1 LRVFAFGCS
10 LTQYFYPTWA
20 DVIIKQYRDKGYEGS
35 NWAKSGAGNMYINMR
50 LWEANTIYKFNKD
63 DVILLQWSSMFR
75 EDRYH
80 MGKGWWTPGNF
91 SNLTQGDAGSF
102 MLNNYFYENAWTWAD
117 MIHCVMRDC
126 AMISSTHKALEAIGC
141 TVHSTAFREPVEG
154 WEELSTTF
162 SNNEKLELEDVHAVL
177 NAYKDDIKTKHP
189 PILNALNFGTSQ
201 EFFDAR
207 PKSIPTL
214 KPEHEHMHLPEV
226 HPLTHEAAE
235 FVDTHV
241 IKLEEATW
249 DWVFEWK
256 EKYIDKDPIV
266 LEDLQWFNPEKIG
279 WSDDRWRP

>member
-1 LRVFAFGCS
+1 MRVFAFGCS

-20 DVIIKQYRDKGYEGS
+20 DIIIKQYRDKGYKGS

-50 LWEANTIYKFNKD
+50 LWEANTIHKFNKD

-102 MLNNYFYENAWTWAD
+102 MLNNYFYENPWIWAD
-117 MIHCVMRDC
+117 MMHCVMRDC
-126 AMISSTHKALEAIGC
+126 AMISATHKALEAIGC
-141 TVHSTAFREPVEG
+141 TVHSTAFREPTEG
-154 WEELSTTF
+154 WEELPTTF
-162 SNNEKLELEDVHAVL
+162 SKSEKLELEDVHAVL
-177 NAYKDDIKTKHP
+177 NAYKDDIKTKYP

-207 PKSIPTL
+207 PKSVPSL
-214 KPEHEHMHLPEV
+214 KEEHSHMLLPEV

-235 FVDTHV
+235 FVDTYV
-241 IKLEEATW
+241 EKLEQGTW
-249 DWVFEWK
+249 DFVNEWK
-256 EKYIDKDPIV
+256 EQCIDKDPIV
-266 LEDLQWFNPEKIG
+266 LENLKWFNPEKIG

>member
-1 LRVFAFGCS
+1 MRIFAFGCS
-10 LTQYFYPTWA
+10 LTQYFFPTWA
-20 DVIIKQYRDKGYEGS
+20 DILIKQYRDKGYEGS

-50 LWEANTIYKFNKD
+50 LWEANTIHTFTKD

-102 MLNNYFYENAWTWAD
+102 MLNNYFYENPWTWAD

-126 AMISSTHKALEAIGC
+126 AMITATHKALDSIGC
-141 TVHSTAFREPVEG
+141 TVHSTCFRDPTEG
-154 WEELSTTF
+154 WEELPTTF

-177 NAYKDDIKTKHP
+177 HAYKDDIKTKHP

-207 PKSIPTL
+207 PKSVPTL
-214 KPEHEHMHLPEV
+214 KEEHTHMNLPEV
-226 HPLTHEAAE
+226 HPLTHEAAD

-241 IKLEEATW
+241 EKLENSTW
-249 DWVFEWK
+249 EWVLEWK
-256 EKYIDKDPIV
+256 QKYIDKEPIV